1 MQIDAHSPARLTASP
16 TTPDRFN
23 LAEQSGMTH
32 GAPRWIGMTHEP
44 LAACAEAAALQIG
57 MQTLAC
63 ELIGPST
70 AVAVGA
76 ALRANLFPAL
86 VDTSWLQS
94 PVARPAVAEDRRRE
108 RLAIVLHEAFET
120 DPLESGFDHPAESII
135 AEALQT
141 PEREQAL
148 EWIRAIALDASD
160 PSFAA
165 LVLRCLGRIERPG
178 TSRWRAGLIADALR
192 LDEVQIRDAAAQAAE
207 SWADGNLTGVLAT
220 HEEPV
225 PWLRQ
230 YVSEVVSDLRALA

>member
-1 MQIDAHSPARLTASP
+1 MQIDTHSPARLTASP
-16 TTPDRFN
+16 TQPDRFN

-32 GAPRWIGMTHEP
+32 GPPRWIGMTHEP

-63 ELIGPST
+63 ELLGPST
-70 AVAVGA
+70 QVAVGA

-86 VDTSWLQS
+86 VDMSWLPS
-94 PVARPAVAEDRRRE
+94 PIAQPAVAEDRRRE
-108 RLAIVLHEAFET
+108 RLAIMLHAAFDT
-120 DPLESGFDHPAESII
+120 DPLESGFDHPAESIM

-141 PEREQAL
+141 TERQQAL

-165 LVLRCLGRIERPG
+165 SVLRCIGRIERPG

-207 SWADGNLTGVLAT
+207 SWADGNLTGVFAT
-220 HEEPV
+220 HEEPE

-230 YVSEVVSDLRALA
+230 YISEVVRDLRALG